1 MSRSPSCRH
10 VCGGVPGSG
19 VGASS
24 RRSPGAGRQR
34 QDLVTVRQIAQER
47 GRLPAAVEAQ
57 IFQHVQIAQH
67 RLGTIT
73 GAACSAKRVVCK

>member
-1 MSRSPSCRH
+1 
-10 VCGGVPGSG
+10 
-19 VGASS
+19 
-24 RRSPGAGRQR
+24 
-34 QDLVTVRQIAQER
+34 VTVRQIVQER